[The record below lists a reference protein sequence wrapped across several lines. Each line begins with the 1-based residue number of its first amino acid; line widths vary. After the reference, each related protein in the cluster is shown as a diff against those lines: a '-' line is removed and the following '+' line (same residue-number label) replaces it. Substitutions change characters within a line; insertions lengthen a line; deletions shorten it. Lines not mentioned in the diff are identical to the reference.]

1 MNVHIYVSESEL
13 KAKNFEQ
20 FFFLLLLNAWFHLRI
35 KQLEVTVQLYVAT
48 RYVHQMALLQG
59 VIQFW

>member
-20 FFFLLLLNAWFHLRI
+20 FFFFFFLMHGSTY
-35 KQLEVTVQLYVAT
+35 E
-48 RYVHQMALLQG
+48 
-59 VIQFW
+59 